1 MCVLVKCKVVFLMGK
16 LPLFL
21 QSAKERLPLLAEEK
35 TILPASIGM
44 QLNLTGFSDKAEH
57 V

>member
-1 MCVLVKCKVVFLMGK
+1 MGK